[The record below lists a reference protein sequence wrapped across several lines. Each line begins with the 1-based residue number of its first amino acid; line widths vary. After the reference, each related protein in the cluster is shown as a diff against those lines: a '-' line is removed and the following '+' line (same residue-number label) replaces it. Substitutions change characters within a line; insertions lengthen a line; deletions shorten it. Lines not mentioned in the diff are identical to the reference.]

1 MLGIGTLA
9 KKVFGTPNDRK
20 IKATRPL
27 VEQINALED
36 EFLALTDD
44 GLKQKTEEL
53 RKRANDGESLDDLL
67 PEAFANCREGARRTL
82 GLRAF
87 DTQLMSAIFLHQGN
101 ISEQK
106 TGEGKTDR
114 KSVV

>member
-27 VEQINALED
+27 VEKINALEE

-44 GLKQKTEEL
+44 GLKQK
-53 RKRANDGESLDDLL
+53 
-67 PEAFANCREGARRTL
+67 
-82 GLRAF
+82 
-87 DTQLMSAIFLHQGN
+87 SA
-101 ISEQK
+101 
-106 TGEGKTDR
+106 
-114 KSVV
+114 KS